1 MGRGARAAGKEPP
14 VSVAVTREQKQEFAA
29 EARRRGLGVSTTIR
43 TLAIERANELRE
55 QRQRERARRWQTERM
70 RALADRIEAG
80 EIGEASQEE
89 IDAAFED
96 ADAQDA
102 RRRPSSATA

>member
-1 MGRGARAAGKEPP
+1 MGRRARAASKEPP
-14 VSVAVTREQKQEFAA
+14 VSVAVTKEQKQEFTA
-29 EARRRGLGVSTTIR
+29 EARRRSLGVSTTIR
-43 TLAIERANELRE
+43 TLAVGRSNELRA

-89 IDAAFED
+89 IDAVFTD
-96 ADAQDA
+96 AEAQA
-102 RRRPSSATA
+102 THRRPSAATA

>member
-1 MGRGARAAGKEPP
+1 MGRGARTAGKEPP
-14 VSVAVTREQKQEFAA
+14 VSVAVTKQQKQGFAA

-43 TLAIERANELRE
+43 TLALERANELRE

-80 EIGEASQEE
+80 EVGEASQEE
-89 IDAAFED
+89 IDAVFEE
-96 ADAQDA
+96 AEARGA
-102 RRRPSSATA
+102 RRRPSAATA